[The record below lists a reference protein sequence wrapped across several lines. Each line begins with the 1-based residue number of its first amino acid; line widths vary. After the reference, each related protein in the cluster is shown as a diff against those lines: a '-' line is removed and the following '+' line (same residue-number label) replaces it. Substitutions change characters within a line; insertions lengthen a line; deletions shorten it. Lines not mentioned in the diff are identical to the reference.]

1 MTIKLARFRGYDKLT
16 ENILANPVYGI
27 KADESNEFLR
37 NLKLQY
43 RFWLRETQTWEFEA
57 R

>member
-1 MTIKLARFRGYDKLT
+1 MAANLTIKLVRFRGYDKLT

-37 NLKLQY
+37 NSKVAISLLA
-43 RFWLRETQTWEFEA
+43 T
-57 R
+57 

>member
-16 ENILANPVYGI
+16 ENILANPAYGI

-37 NLKLQY
+37 NSKVAISLLA
-43 RFWLRETQTWEFEA
+43 T
-57 R
+57 